1 MSGSEHQI
9 DGRKYPVE
17 VCRSMDVIHTEWF
30 TEITIN
36 NKIYCLNYN
45 LSGQRANT
53 RSIMTM

>member
-17 VCRSMDVIHTEWF
+17 VCRSRDVIHTEWF

-36 NKIYCLNYN
+36 NKIY
-45 LSGQRANT
+45 
-53 RSIMTM
+53 